1 MALNNPGTQINLRNA
16 KQRLNPQS
24 FHALGIVI
32 GYSSLGTRGQRYTL
46 RGAQQLADFG
56 NGEGIEM
63 AAEILDKAG
72 GPVDFIPI
80 AGTGAT
86 PSTPDKTPA
95 SGAVAYSVLGQIN
108 LAGADAN
115 GDVLFRALVSGATLT
130 VQTGMAL
137 DATTNGSA
145 VVLTVP
151 AATSAND
158 LETWWLGVS
167 AAAVAAR
174 AVFAIDVQGTGA
186 SNAGT
191 ALALTN
197 SNLGNLTFTA
207 PDEGYEVRVLVA
219 GNNTTL
225 SASYGGTGNRQLTI
239 NLATD
244 ADGTPTSTATAV
256 KAVAD
261 AAVPVPAAGRIAVA
275 IVGAGGGRAGPQAS
289 FYPLV
294 FGSSSALSVSGTS
307 HDDHDIRVRFL
318 TAGTVGATGIAYKW
332 SADGWVSESSPQQ
345 LPVSGVISTLRDAV
359 LDTGLTLTFTGTF
372 EAGDEWQITAPRP
385 TVAFSDLQTA
395 ITNLVASSGFK
406 RGFITSPMA
415 LSKTQIQTIDG
426 ILANA
431 VVLNRHWLR
440 FYAAMRDRN
449 TGESVADYEA
459 ALSADLLGFY
469 SYRGLSRA
477 TAGSFSHLSPYT
489 LRRYTRLTVFSYV
502 SRRCQL
508 ALHQDPMQKDLGP
521 LPSIRFAKNA
531 AGVVTD
537 PGISYDA
544 APVGSLPSQRLICLR
559 TWDDEGEGQFFVNT
573 SPTLADPSTPHYG
586 RVPYVDVIFELGRAL
601 KERGNQAAIGR
612 TFRSIRR
619 PESELIPAGALD
631 AEDALALQAE
641 MNEAGNAILYSIK
654 SDGNTS
660 AGDLGA
666 DEVVVTIKRD
676 YSYADSNPKTI
687 KWAAL
692 VRLRGVVEYL
702 EGDITPEL

>member
-95 SGAVAYSVLGQIN
+95 SGAIAKIVYGQIK

-115 GDVLFRALVSGATLT
+115 GDLLFQALVLGATLT
-130 VQTGMAL
+130 VQTGMSL
-137 DATTNGSA
+137 DANTSGTG

-151 AATSAND
+151 AMTTANAV
-158 LETWWLGVS
+158 EAWWNGVS
-167 AAAVAAR
+167 PAAVAAR
-174 AVFAIDVQGTGA
+174 AVFSISSEGTGA

-191 ALALTN
+191 TLALTAAN
-197 SNLGNLTFTA
+197 AGNLTFEA
-207 PDEGYEVRVLVA
+207 PDEGYEVRVVA
-219 GNNTTL
+219 SGNLTAL

-239 NLATD
+239 NLQTD
-244 ADGTPTSTATAV
+244 ADGTPISTAAAV
-256 KAVAD
+256 KAAAD
-261 AAVPVPAAGRIAVA
+261 AALPVPAAGRIT
-275 IVGAGGGRAGPQAS
+275 ITSGGTGLAGTQAS

-415 LSKTQIQTIDG
+415 LTKTQIQTIDG
-426 ILANA
+426 ILANL

-559 TWDDEGEGQFFVNT
+559 TWDDEGEGLFFVNT

-641 MNEAGNAILYSIK
+641 MVEAGNAILYSIK

-666 DEVVVTIKRD
+666 DEVVVTVKRD

-702 EGDITPEL
+702 EGDITPEF